1 MQSLRQ
7 FDKSESTEKKKFIL
21 ILMTLYGMIGYIQK
35 DLKECLNVRIH
46 TRIVNMLMI
55 VTY

>member
-7 FDKSESTEKKKFIL
+7 FDKSESTEKKFIL
-21 ILMTLYGMIGYIQK
+21 ILMTLRGMIGYIQK
-35 DLKECLNVRIH
+35 DLKECLSVRIH
-46 TRIVNMLMI
+46 THIVNMLMI